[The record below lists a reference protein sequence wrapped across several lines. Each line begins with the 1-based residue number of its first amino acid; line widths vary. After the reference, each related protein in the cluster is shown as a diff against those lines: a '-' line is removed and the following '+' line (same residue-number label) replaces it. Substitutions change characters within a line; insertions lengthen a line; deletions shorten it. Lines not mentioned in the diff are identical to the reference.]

1 MIGETQNFEVTGQG
15 IKIKYFLVKVTI
27 LKEEHNFS
35 SCLTRKGFAVRQI
48 KRKSMS
54 LQEIPYY
61 QAGLVE
67 GTENRGLYKEQNGD
81 MEREQKKENLEN

>member
-1 MIGETQNFEVTGQG
+1 
-15 IKIKYFLVKVTI
+15 
-27 LKEEHNFS
+27 
-35 SCLTRKGFAVRQI
+35 
-48 KRKSMS
+48 MS